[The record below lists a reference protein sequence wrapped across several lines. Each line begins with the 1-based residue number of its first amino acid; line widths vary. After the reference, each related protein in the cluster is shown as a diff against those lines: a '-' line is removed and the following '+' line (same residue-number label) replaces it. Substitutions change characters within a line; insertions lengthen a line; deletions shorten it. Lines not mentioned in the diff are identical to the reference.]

1 MTDSPPLVGR
11 RWTRWRPFGRTV
23 SMRDYGLTFAAEFAT
38 LAAGLLVLRLAAS
51 HWGPT
56 GFGEYVLVRR
66 TLALIQLPILC
77 NMPVAISR
85 YVAISSAGGARF
97 TSRAYL
103 VAATCVA
110 VGAAVVTS
118 LALLAA
124 AHPTASLMFGDGQ
137 YAPLVRAVA
146 FALPGIVL
154 HGVAYGYFRG
164 RLELVAANALQ
175 VINLGMV
182 PLAVFAV
189 PHLPVLH
196 AVLLLA
202 ALWNLVALAAIARP
216 LIEAVSEGVAEVGPA
231 VRELLRYG
239 LPRVPGEFALAAL
252 FSLPT
257 TIAAHLGGVEQAGF
271 VGLGV
276 SLLSMVGSMFA
287 PLGQIVLPS
296 VSAMAARRDT
306 AALRRD
312 VRRVWLACVVTAA
325 AMVAVLAVGA
335 RLLITLYVGEAFL
348 PAVPVVRLLLL
359 GGVPYVTYVV
369 LRNVLDALDTRP
381 LNARNLV
388 AALGLFVFLALT
400 LGSPDAV
407 ATALVAAVAL
417 LGVLSIRDAR
427 RLLAIR
433 V

>member
-1 MTDSPPLVGR
+1 MSDSPPVAS

-23 SMRDYGLTFAAEFAT
+23 SMRDYGLTFAAEFTT

-77 NMPVAISR
+77 NMGVAISR
-85 YVAISSAGGARF
+85 FVAISSAGGARF

-103 VAATCVA
+103 LAATSVA
-110 VGAAVVTS
+110 VGAAVITS

-164 RLELVAANALQ
+164 RLRLVEANALQ
-175 VINLGMV
+175 VINLGVV

-189 PHLPVLH
+189 PNLPVLH
-196 AVLLLA
+196 VVLLLA
-202 ALWNLVALAAIARP
+202 ALWTLVALAAIARP
-216 LIEAVSEGVAEVGPA
+216 LIEAVSQGVADVGPA

-257 TIAAHLGGVEQAGF
+257 TIAAHSGGVEQAGF
-271 VGLGV
+271 VGLAV

-287 PLGQIVLPS
+287 PLGQIVLPA
-296 VSAMAARRDT
+296 VSAMAVRDDT
-306 AALRRD
+306 AALRQD
-312 VRRVWLACVVTAA
+312 VRRVWLACAVTAA
-325 AMVAVLAVGA
+325 ALVAVLTLGA
-335 RLLITLYVGEAFL
+335 RPLITLYVGAAFL
-348 PAVPVVRLLLL
+348 PAVSVVRLVLLA
-359 GGVPYVTYVV
+359 GVPYVSYVV
-369 LRNVLDALDTRP
+369 LRNVLDALDPRP
-381 LNARNLV
+381 LNAKNLV
-388 AALGLFVFLALT
+388 VALALFLAVAMVNDGAGAVPVALLAAISALGLL
-400 LGSPDAV
+400 S
-407 ATALVAAVAL
+407 L
-417 LGVLSIRDAR
+417 LDAR
-427 RLLAIR
+427 RLLLR
-433 V
+433 SV